1 MEQYLL
7 RVADR
12 KPKLLTQETMNI
24 NVCKKLMENETKSAF
39 MLSFCMLLT
48 FRQYSFTFCFLKRQ
62 FQQWKRFQHCFR
74 SLIQIKHRYDTM
86 KRVRRVSYDWWSFL
100 SVWFPAKKRR
110 NSEQAIYSDCEN
122 HLCYGD
128 YLYFRSG
135 SPRQFAGS
143 SHRLSNTTSWVSASH
158 SFSQSIRIT
167 TSRSVTESRQ
177 TNSKYRTATSRIWS
191 LHSHLR
197 RFLNHR

>member
-1 MEQYLL
+1 MNFTVSPRKKRDFAHISGYWDRGWRAESTSNFSASMEQYLL

-62 FQQWKRFQHCFR
+62 FQQWKRFQHCFK

-100 SVWFPAKKRR
+100 SV
-110 NSEQAIYSDCEN
+110 
-122 HLCYGD
+122 
-128 YLYFRSG
+128 
-135 SPRQFAGS
+135 
-143 SHRLSNTTSWVSASH
+143 
-158 SFSQSIRIT
+158 
-167 TSRSVTESRQ
+167 
-177 TNSKYRTATSRIWS
+177 
-191 LHSHLR
+191 
-197 RFLNHR
+197 